1 MKRTTLYKIMNFLIG
16 NLTRTTYIGTEDIP
30 SEGGIIVATN
40 HLSRIDAP
48 LLLLTPGRT
57 DISAL
62 ATTKYQRYPF
72 FKWILDS
79 AGTVWIDR
87 ERADF
92 SAIRAGTDF
101 LNKGGALGIAPE
113 GTRSQVGA
121 LLEGKPGIVLL
132 ADKAKV
138 PIVPVGISGSEVMM
152 RQLRRLRRTDI
163 TMHFGK
169 PFTLPPLDRN
179 DRAGWLQSC
188 TDEIMCRIA
197 VLLPPAYHGFYA
209 GHPRLKELQETG
221 G

>member
-1 MKRTTLYKIMNFLIG
+1 MKRTTLYSIMKFLMG
-16 NLTRTTYIGTEDIP
+16 NLTHSTYIGIEDIP
-30 SEGGIIVATN
+30 KEGGIIVATN

-48 LLLLTPGRT
+48 LLLVNPGRP
-57 DISAL
+57 DVSAL

-92 SAIRAGTDF
+92 SAMRAGLEF
-101 LNKGGALGIAPE
+101 LKKGGALGIAPE

-121 LLEGKPGIVLL
+121 LLEGKPGTVLL
-132 ADKAKV
+132 ADKARV

-152 RQLRRLRRTDI
+152 HNLRHLRRSDI
-163 TMHFGK
+163 TLHFGK
-169 PFTLPPLDRN
+169 PFYLPPMDRN
-179 DRAGWLQSC
+179 DRAGWLKCC
-188 TDEIMCRIA
+188 TDDIMCRIA

-209 GHPRLKELQETG
+209 GHPRIKELQESA
-221 G
+221 